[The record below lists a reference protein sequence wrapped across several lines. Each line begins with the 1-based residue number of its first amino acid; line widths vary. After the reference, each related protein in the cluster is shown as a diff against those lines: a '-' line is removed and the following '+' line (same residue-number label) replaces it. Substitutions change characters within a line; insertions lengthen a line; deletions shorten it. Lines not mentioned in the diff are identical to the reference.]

1 MSELSFRDRELV
13 ALGAALASNCE
24 PCVEY
29 HVAEAQ
35 KAGLTGGEIAAA
47 IAPPGARA
55 QGAGHRAAPD
65 GRQRGR
71 AAGSGRLLR
80 ATGRRRDG
88 RLQPAG
94 RGQVFLLL
102 GQRFLRHRDVLPRGH
117 CDDRDPTDP
126 A

>member
-47 IAPPGARA
+47 IALADKIRQVPARKVLATA
-55 QGAGHRAAPD
+55 QRLT
-65 GRQRGR
+65 
-71 AAGSGRLLR
+71 AGSEAAQPAAAACCAPPVAA
-80 ATGRRRDG
+80 ATGACSP
-88 RLQPAG
+88 QAG
-94 RGQVFLLL
+94 AKSS
-102 GQRFLRHRDVLPRGH
+102 
-117 CDDRDPTDP
+117 CC
-126 A
+126 

>member
-47 IAPPGARA
+47 IALADKIRQVPARKVLATA
-55 QGAGHRAAPD
+55 QRLT
-65 GRQRGR
+65 
-71 AAGSGRLLR
+71 AGSEAAQPAASACCAPPVAA
-80 ATGRRRDG
+80 ATGACSP
-88 RLQPAG
+88 QAG
-94 RGQVFLLL
+94 AKSS
-102 GQRFLRHRDVLPRGH
+102 
-117 CDDRDPTDP
+117 CC
-126 A
+126 